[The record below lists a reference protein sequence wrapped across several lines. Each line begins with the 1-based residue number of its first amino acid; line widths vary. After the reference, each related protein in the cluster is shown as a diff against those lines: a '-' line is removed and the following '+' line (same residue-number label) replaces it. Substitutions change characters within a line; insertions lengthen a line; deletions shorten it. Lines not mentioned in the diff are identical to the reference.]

1 MKKIIGLLFV
11 LILLCG
17 CEGEG
22 NINYIDRELP
32 GEIPELFAEGII
44 SQEDTSEFAGTFS
57 DDFQYYFF
65 TRREGGVQNRLYY
78 TKWEDGEW
86 SEPVL
91 SPISEDL
98 PEFEPFISP
107 KNELYF
113 GSMRDGNT
121 SLVIYKS
128 EYSDGAWTE
137 PKFVD
142 NGLNDGFAMYISISD
157 KGNIYFTSEKGI
169 SVMKYDG
176 QQYSAPEFTGILG
189 AHSFI
194 ARDESFLLFDNSSY
208 TTDPTKLFISFM
220 KNDGSFDEPVE
231 LSERINDPNL
241 SQICASI
248 SPDGKYLFFSRFSQG
263 MADIFWVDAMILNQV
278 ETGFSE

>member
-1 MKKIIGLLFV
+1 MKKMIGLLFA
-11 LILLCG
+11 LLLLSSCK
-17 CEGEG
+17 GEG
-22 NINYIDRELP
+22 NIDYIDLDLP
-32 GEIPELFAEGII
+32 GEIPELFAEGMI
-44 SQEDTSEFAGTFS
+44 SREDTSEFAGTFS
-57 DDFQYYFF
+57 NDFQYYFF
-65 TRREGGVQNRLYY
+65 TRREGGTQNRLYY
-78 TKWEDGEW
+78 AKWAEGEW

-98 PEFEPFISP
+98 PEFEPFISSD
-107 KNELYF
+107 NELYF
-113 GSMRDGNT
+113 GSMREGNT

-128 EYSDGAWTE
+128 EYSDGVWTE

-142 NGLNDGFAMYISISD
+142 NGLNDGFAMYVSLSD
-157 KGNIYFTSEKGI
+157 NGNIYFTSEQGI

-176 QQYSAPEFTGILG
+176 QQYSAPEFTGIVG

-194 ARDESFLLFDNSSY
+194 ARDESFMLFDNSSY

-231 LSERINDPNL
+231 LDERINDPNL

-248 SPDGKYLFFSRFSQG
+248 SPDGEYLFFSRFSHG
-263 MADIFWVDAMILNQV
+263 MADIFWVDAKVLNQI
-278 ETGFSE
+278 ERGFSE